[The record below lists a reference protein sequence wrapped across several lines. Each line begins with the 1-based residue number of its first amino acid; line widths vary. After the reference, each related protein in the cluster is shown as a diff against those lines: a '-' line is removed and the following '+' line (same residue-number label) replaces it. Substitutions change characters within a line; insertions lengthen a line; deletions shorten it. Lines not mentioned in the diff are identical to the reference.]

1 MSQTYRVDG
10 MTCGGCAKSV
20 ETAIK
25 AVAPAAQVSVN
36 LEKAQITVDGA
47 SEDAIRGAV
56 DGAGFDFKGA
66 A

>member
-1 MSQTYRVDG
+1 MPQTYRVDG

-36 LEKAQITVDGA
+36 LEQAQITVDGA